1 MQNHLFA
8 GLLTATLTLGTAF
21 PAFAAD
27 QPFQVAQT
35 RSQTAQ
41 ASTQD
46 SDTREVRSLLA
57 GVSSVI
63 LPGFGQWVFNQER
76 PKAVMHFLGAVAL
89 WAIPSFL
96 TIPSPLD
103 RLYVAIP
110 TLFHLYSGYDAYH
123 DAGGKMLIVAEPGL
137 AAWSFDKEVAQFGED
152 SALGHLALAST
163 ALSY

>member
-1 MQNHLFA
+1 MQKTLFA
-8 GLLTATLTLGTAF
+8 GLLSVALTVGTSF

-27 QPFQVAQT
+27 QPFHLAQT

-41 ASTQD
+41 AGAMD

-63 LPGFGQWVFNQER
+63 LPGFGQWVFNHER

-89 WAIPSFL
+89 WAIPSFIS
-96 TIPSPLD
+96 IPSPLD

-123 DAGGKMLIVAEPGL
+123 VAGGKMLIVAQPGL
-137 AAWSFDKEVAQFGED
+137 AAWSFDAEVAQFGQD
-152 SALGHLALAST
+152 QALGHLALAST